1 MKLKQG
7 IIISEINGEF
17 VAVPSGAASKN
28 FNGMIRMN
36 KTAAMIAKMLQNG
49 ATETE
54 VVDAICQ
61 EYDVARD
68 IAGEDYRAITAQFEA
83 LNLIDH
89 DAN

>member
-7 IIISEINGEF
+7 IIISEVNGEF
-17 VAVPSGAASKN
+17 VAVPSGQASKS

-49 ATETE
+49 ANEDE

-61 EYDVARD
+61 DYDVSRD
-68 IAGEDYRAITAQFEA
+68 IATEDYRAITEQFEA

-89 DAN
+89 EEN

>member
-17 VAVPSGAASKN
+17 VAVPSGQASKN

-36 KTAAMIAKMLQNG
+36 KTAAFIAKMLQNG
-49 ATETE
+49 ATEQQ

-61 EYDVARD
+61 DYDVARE
-68 IAGEDYRAITAQFEA
+68 IACEDYRTVIEQFEQ

-89 DAN
+89 DAT

>member
-17 VAVPSGAASKN
+17 VAVPSGAASKS

-49 ATETE
+49 ATEDE

-61 EYDVARD
+61 EYDVSRD
-68 IAGEDYRAITAQFEA
+68 IASEDYRAITAQFDA